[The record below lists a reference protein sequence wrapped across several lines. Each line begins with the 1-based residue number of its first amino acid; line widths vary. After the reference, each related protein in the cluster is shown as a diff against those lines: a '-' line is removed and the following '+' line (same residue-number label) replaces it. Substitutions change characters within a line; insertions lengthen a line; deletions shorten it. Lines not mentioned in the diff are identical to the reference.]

1 MRKVYIVGPSGSG
14 KTTFARH
21 LSKEFGIPHYE
32 LDLLVYDDEL
42 GRKRN
47 DEEIKVRMNQILKED
62 SWIVEDVGREIFTPF
77 LREAECVFYLE
88 NVRWVLYFRCFSR
101 WIKQLYGLE
110 TANYSPTIQTLMDHI
125 KWIEKDLKNQEK
137 MKRIIKNAR
146 VLMKMKK

>member
-101 WIKQLYGLE
+101 WIKQLMGLE
-110 TANYSPTIQTLMDHI
+110 EVSYQPTFSMFLKQIQWID
-125 KWIEKDLKNQEK
+125 KDFYNIEKK
-137 MKRIIKNAR
+137 KRIHNNAR
-146 VLMKMKK
+146 RFVKLK